1 MSAGEGTR
9 TTPCTRLRVI
19 PWRIER
25 PVFIIAPPRSGST
38 LLFECLARFPELRT
52 FTDREGTFLWRRV
65 MPYELR
71 AQFSDHISPEEF
83 GSVRR
88 AQMKTLLY
96 LRSLM
101 RDQRVRPAEQFV
113 RFFREPRIRY
123 LDKSI
128 ANTFRQS
135 LIAEMFPDAAF
146 VHLVRNPSDNIAS
159 MIEGWSFHK
168 FQKPTL
174 QRYLDEADSA
184 LPAWTYAAP
193 PGWRDVLDR
202 SVPEVCAW
210 SWRRHIEAILDWR
223 EQTPDPVPMIRYE
236 DLVSDTVGVI
246 RGLASHL
253 GLEVTPEIDEALVNP
268 PWSRTTLP
276 RASAERRA
284 LVAEQVTQVLPTVAT
299 TAARIGY

>member
-1 MSAGEGTR
+1 M
-9 TTPCTRLRVI
+9 I

>member
-1 MSAGEGTR
+1 MSAGEGTQG
-9 TTPCTRLRVI
+9 TPSMRLRLI

-52 FTDREGTFLWRRV
+52 FTDREGTYLWRWV
-65 MPYELR
+65 IPYALR
-71 AQFSDHISPEEF
+71 AQTSDHISPEEF

-88 AQMKTLLY
+88 AQLKTLLY
-96 LRSLM
+96 ARSLVK
-101 RDQRVRPAEQFV
+101 DQRVSPAEQLA
-113 RFFREPRIRY
+113 RFFREPRMRY
-123 LDKSI
+123 LDKTI
-128 ANTFRQS
+128 ANTFRQP
-135 LIAEMFPDAAF
+135 LIAEMFPEAAF
-146 VHLVRNPSDNIAS
+146 IHLVRNPHDNIAS

-168 FQKPTL
+168 FQKPKL
-174 QRYLDEADSA
+174 QRYLDEAGSA

-202 SVPEVCAW
+202 SVPEACAW

-223 EQTPDPVPMIRYE
+223 DQTPAPGPIIRYE

-253 GLEVTPEIDEALVNP
+253 GLEVTPEIEEVLVNP
-268 PWSRTTLP
+268 PRSRTTLP

-284 LVAEQVTQVLPTVAT
+284 LVAEQVEKVLPTVAA
-299 TAARIGY
+299 TAIRIGY